1 MNTQLMSREQAM
13 KLGMNKGQLNHL
25 LRTKRLKYVVGTDHL
40 LDKEQVLAA
49 FKELSRRR
57 RTVLTQKNIKLAAR
71 ALRVCSVLMRHAP
84 IRNCF
89 TTSEVSELVKAAEAF
104 EYKLKTKENAK
115 C

>member
-25 LRTKRLKYVVGTDHL
+25 IRTKRLKYVVGTDHL

-49 FKELSRRR
+49 FKEMSNRR

-71 ALRVCSVLMRHAP
+71 ALRVCSMLMRHEP

-89 TTSEVSELVKAAEAF
+89 TGKERSDLVKAAEAF
-104 EYKLKTKENAK
+104 EYKIKEK
-115 C
+115 